1 MSEAITGANTTTLLR
16 LSGWAAVAG
25 GVLRI
30 ADTFTT
36 GALPQ
41 NTLML
46 VYFATDILL
55 LTGIAGVW
63 ARQRRALGLTGN
75 ISLAVFVIGI
85 LMIRATA
92 FGVLG
97 YQPGAA
103 VALIGMALY
112 SVDALVKR
120 STPVWAPLLWLVS
133 LAAGIVSV
141 VGYQPAAMFAAAGVA
156 FGLGFVAAGAT
167 VLKD

>member
-1 MSEAITGANTTTLLR
+1 MSEAITQQSTTPLLR

-36 GALPQ
+36 SALPP

-46 VYFATDILL
+46 LYFATDVLL

-63 ARQRRALGLTGN
+63 VKQRRELGLTGN

-85 LMIRATA
+85 LMIRASA
-92 FGVLG
+92 FGMLG

-112 SVDALVKR
+112 SVDALIKR
-120 STPVWAPLLWLVS
+120 STPVWAPLLWLLS
-133 LAAGIVSV
+133 LAAGIASV
-141 VGYQPAAMFAAAGVA
+141 VGYQPVAMFAAAGVA
-156 FGLGFVAAGAT
+156 FGLGFVAAGWA
-167 VLKD
+167 VLKN